1 MKSQTL
7 EKKIK
12 ILEQAVAWSA
22 GAYYSINLTKNI
34 ALETMYQVVDNQEY
48 SVNEQIG
55 FPVNARFSD
64 VITYWGEKVAKEDR
78 AAYDSFFD
86 ISNLL
91 EHYKNGE
98 RHLIHTYRTKTVL
111 DSPMYAEQH
120 IIMYADEENGDVLGI
135 TYLRDLTEQ
144 TETSQKLVTER
155 QFLNVICR
163 DYTSVYY
170 IDLKNDIMEPLKME
184 LNENAAQISRIRPR
198 KKVGYTEAIAIYCE
212 RYVTEAN
219 KEEFLN
225 VMQREKLLQE
235 LSKAERFIYRY
246 ESVPNKAGHHYFE
259 VQLVRISEEVFDGNI
274 IAAFRHID
282 DMVDMEQRYRRQLEE
297 LAYLDILTKL
307 GNRAAFTK
315 ELAAC
320 EENPK
325 VACVVAD
332 VNNLKLCN
340 DMYGHQEG
348 DKVIIDAA
356 ECVCKA
362 FEELGKCYRI
372 GGDEFGVLLP
382 ECEEQEIWKAL
393 ERLEGLITEKNK
405 QRVMPLSIACGYAIR
420 ENMDESLE
428 QLFNK
433 GDEMMYDVKYR
444 MKKEF
449 PVYREERI
457 QNYLNV
463 LKNLSKSTD
472 DYLFLWDIAKDEFW
486 FFDEVDR
493 NYTLRDKGNPMI
505 SMAELKKIIYPAD
518 WKRLCGDLGKIATGT
533 KRVHNMNY
541 RWMNRQR
548 EIVWING
555 RGTVINDDKGRPF
568 VMIGRV
574 SDKLLKHLY
583 HPMTKLFN
591 KNKLLRDLKEEF
603 MNKNAGYFML
613 TVIDNLGDINLK
625 HGRRYGDGVIKECAK
640 IIEKSEMSQ
649 YVWHVENNCFVLYLD
664 VRTEEEVYEVYDGLQ
679 RELSEVCSIS
689 AGIVPN
695 SRAMFED
702 EHNLYGCAELTLEKA
717 KSMGRQT
724 ITFFSQEDMEE
735 RKKTVQF
742 LEEMQESVK
751 NGCEGFYLYY
761 QPQVKIANYQLYGA
775 EALLRYHSE
784 IRGEVY
790 PDEFIPL
797 LEKSKLI
804 NQVGMWVL
812 ETALQQCRHWR
823 ETVEDFHISVNFS
836 VVQLE
841 EKHVAE
847 RVLDILAETGLPGN
861 ALTIEI
867 TESMQ
872 LPGNQEFDDIF
883 RCWREAGIEL
893 SIDDFGTGY
902 ASMSYLKELDVSE
915 IKIDR
920 MFVQGVDEATY
931 NYRLISNMIEFAKN
945 NAIRVCCEGVEDMRE
960 LTVLEGLSPSLI
972 QGYLFAK
979 PCEREAFERTFI
991 DRETEAYKE
1000 NAEFIQKIYQYKDK
1014 MQVIYFDAKDI
1025 LRETEVGLWIIR
1037 INEEEQYYEM
1047 HADETME
1054 HVMAVDRRY
1063 TPQEC
1068 YEFWYSR
1075 IKEECRDYVQKN
1087 IRRVMESDKVVQL
1100 QYSWIHP
1107 EFGEVIVRCSGKR
1120 VEDSDGMVTLEGY
1133 HRIISNIEVAVTD

>member
-1 MKSQTL
+1 MKSQML
-7 EKKIK
+7 EKKIE
-12 ILEQAVAWSA
+12 ILEQAVAWTA

-55 FPVNARFSD
+55 FPDNARFSE
-64 VITYWGEKVAKEDR
+64 VIGYWGDKVAEEDR

-91 EHYKNGE
+91 EHYKKGE
-98 RHLIHTYRTKTVL
+98 THLSHTYRTKTVL
-111 DSPMYAEQH
+111 DGPMYAEQH

-135 TYLRDLTEQ
+135 TYIRDLTEQ
-144 TETSQKLVTER
+144 TETIRNLVTER

-170 IDLKNDIMEPLKME
+170 ADFKNDIVEPLKME
-184 LNENAAQISRIRPR
+184 LSENASQISRIRLR
-198 KKVGYTEAIAIYCE
+198 EKVGYTETIEIYCE

-219 KEEFLN
+219 KKEFLK
-225 VMQREKLLQE
+225 VMQREYLLQE

-246 ESVPNKAGHHYFE
+246 ESVPNKAGHRYFE
-259 VQLVRISEEVFDGNI
+259 VQFVRINEDEFDGNV

-282 DMVDMEQRYRRQLEE
+282 DMVDMEQRYRRKLEE
-297 LAYLDILTKL
+297 LAYLDALTKL
-307 GNRAAFTK
+307 GNRAAFKK
-315 ELAAC
+315 ELVAC
-320 EENPK
+320 EENRK

-340 DMYGHQEG
+340 DRYGHQEG
-348 DKVIIDAA
+348 DKIITDAA
-356 ECVCKA
+356 ECICKV
-362 FEELGKCYRI
+362 FGELGKCYRI
-372 GGDEFGVLLP
+372 GGDEFGILLP
-382 ECEEQEIWKAL
+382 DGEEKEIRKAL
-393 ERLEGLITEKNK
+393 ERLEELTAEKNR
-405 QRVMPLSIACGYAIR
+405 QRVMPLSIACGYAVR

-433 GDEMMYDVKYR
+433 SDAMMYDVKYR

-457 QNYLNV
+457 KNYLNV
-463 LKNLSKSTD
+463 LKSLSKSTD

-493 NYTLRDKGNPMI
+493 NYTLRDRGKPMI
-505 SMAELKKIIYPAD
+505 PMAELEKTIYPAD
-518 WKRLCGDLGKIATGT
+518 WQMLREDLEKIANGT
-533 KRVHNMNY
+533 KQVHNMNY
-541 RWMNRQR
+541 RWMNKRR
-548 EIVWING
+548 EMVWING

-574 SDKLLKHLY
+574 SDKLLRHLY

-591 KNKLLRDLKEEF
+591 KNKLFRDLKEDF
-603 MNKNAGYFML
+603 LNRNSGYFML
-613 TVIDNLGDINLK
+613 AIIDDLGDINLK
-625 HGRRYGDGVIKECAK
+625 HGRRYGDGIIRKCAH
-640 IIEKSEMSQ
+640 IIEKSGISQ

-664 VRTEEEVYEVYDGLQ
+664 VRTEEEVYAAYEGLL
-679 RELSEVCSIS
+679 RELSDVCSIS

-695 SRAMFED
+695 SREMFED

-717 KSMGRQT
+717 KSIGRRT

-742 LEEMQESVK
+742 LEEIQESVK
-751 NGCEGFYLYY
+751 NGCKGFYLYY

-784 IRGEVY
+784 MRGEVY
-790 PDEFIPL
+790 PEEFIPL
-797 LEKSKLI
+797 LEQSKLI

-847 RVLDILAETGLPGN
+847 RVLDILAEAGLPGN

-883 RCWREAGIEL
+883 RCWRDAGIEL

-902 ASMSYLKELDVSE
+902 ASMGYLKELDVSE

-920 MFVQGVDEATY
+920 MFIKGVEEATY
-931 NYRLISNMIEFAKN
+931 NYRLISNIIEFAKN

-979 PCEREAFERTFI
+979 PCEKEAFERSFI

-1000 NAEFIQKIYQYKDK
+1000 NAEFIQKIRT
-1014 MQVIYFDAKDI
+1014 V
-1025 LRETEVGLWIIR
+1025 L
-1037 INEEEQYYEM
+1037 
-1047 HADETME
+1047 
-1054 HVMAVDRRY
+1054 
-1063 TPQEC
+1063 
-1068 YEFWYSR
+1068 SR
-1075 IKEECRDYVQKN
+1075 
-1087 IRRVMESDKVVQL
+1087 
-1100 QYSWIHP
+1100 
-1107 EFGEVIVRCSGKR
+1107 
-1120 VEDSDGMVTLEGY
+1120 
-1133 HRIISNIEVAVTD
+1133 